1 MAQVAYLMSGG
12 QKRPM
17 PRSIQPAP
25 KLPLG
30 TFLLLCAAVL
40 APLPVSAADNT
51 FERTL
56 AVSGPIRLELSNGS
70 GNVEIRGTG
79 DGKVHIF
86 GKVSSGWSLFGSS
99 DKNIQDVVANP
110 PIEQHADVIRIG
122 KNSSWMKNVSIEYTI
137 EAPRETEIDAGVAS
151 GGLTIDNVR
160 GPVKASSASGYVHV
174 YRVERDTSVSAASG
188 AIDVDSIGGVLR
200 VSSAS
205 GDVKLA
211 DVKGDLKV
219 TAASGSIR
227 ISKPGD
233 RVDASAASGS
243 VEVSGATND
252 LKVHAISGSVNISG
266 DPSGNRLWELKT
278 VSGSVDIRVPP
289 NASFLL
295 SAEAT
300 SGNIRTNLPVILE
313 EQSKHSLRAHVG
325 SSSGRIEVHTVSGEI
340 NVRGS

>member
-1 MAQVAYLMSGG
+1 MR
-12 QKRPM
+12 K
-17 PRSIQPAP
+17 SIQPAC

-30 TFLLLCAAVL
+30 ALLLLCAAVL
-40 APLPVSAADNT
+40 APLPVCAADNT

-56 AVSGPIRLELSNGS
+56 PVSGPVRLELSNGS

-86 GKVSSGWSLFGSS
+86 GKVAAGWSLFGGS

-110 PIEQHADVIRIG
+110 PIEQHADVIRVG
-122 KNSSWMKNVSIEYTI
+122 KNSPWTKNVSIEYTI
-137 EAPRETEIDAGVAS
+137 EAPRDTEIDAGVAS

-243 VEVSGATND
+243 VEVNGVTND
-252 LKVHAISGSVNISG
+252 LKVHAISGSVNVSG